1 MTVRYLRRAQPGSA
15 NLIEVMQKCVQIQQ
29 TRTVWNSYESS
40 LAVETFKSM
49 EGKKK
54 KDCFVSLA
62 LLQMVGRVL
71 KIVPTVVF

>member
-29 TRTVWNSYESS
+29 ARTVWNSYESS

-54 KDCFVSLA
+54 
-62 LLQMVGRVL
+62 RNVL
-71 KIVPTVVF
+71 FHWLFFKW